1 MFYGLMYKR
10 GFPVHRKSYFNITVI
25 FTVVLT
31 MFSFTNITIS
41 SLCNYD
47 EAVAIPELT
56 KDWTCDW
63 RVCNVTEAEAGLFDV
78 IPYVSAE
85 YKDGNVDIT
94 LADGSRAG
102 YVYDMIEEIFRKN
115 FLSGTY
121 QNLPDDERPYICV
134 YHGVDPHERITD
146 DGYWL
151 SWRIKVLVYQLIMSV
166 LGIAAM
172 VVIYGDYISRR
183 EGDIRTLYSVGI
195 GERQLK
201 RLFFGEC
208 NILYAVS
215 AVVGVPLGIVIS
227 YLFCAVC
234 KFFDMSAA
242 TSIYPVFKVDIISLL
257 ASLLLGYLVVYITFT
272 VILKRIL
279 KIDASYNGAGV
290 MFDRDKTRYFYYN
303 ASERFDIFFS
313 GVLKKR
319 VFSKYKIRTALITSV
334 VVVCT
339 LFTCIFDLL
348 ISSALRD
355 GESTSDIIGY
365 ISQYSLE
372 FMLIIFCFIF
382 SIVIIL
388 ISNKRQL
395 ESCSET
401 IKILSCL
408 GADEVTLYKT
418 FRRYS
423 LRQIVFTEA
432 LGLMIGCA
440 LSMYFYIINMLF
452 YLHVVTVAIVITVVI
467 SHIAA
472 CMASANKYFKKVYD
486 RI

>member
-1 MFYGLMYKR
+1 MYRR
-10 GFPVHRKSYFNITVI
+10 GFPVHGKSYFNITVI

-63 RVCNVTEAEAGLFDV
+63 RVCNITDAEALLFDI

-94 LADGSRAG
+94 LTDESRAG
-102 YVYDMIEEIFRKN
+102 YVYDMIEEIFRNN

-121 QNLPDDERPYICV
+121 QSLSYDERPFICV
-134 YHGVDPHERITD
+134 YHGVDPHESITD

-172 VVIYGDYISRR
+172 VMIYGDYISRR
-183 EGDIRTLYSVGI
+183 EDDIRTLYSVGI
-195 GERQLK
+195 NERQLK
-201 RLFFGEC
+201 RLLFGEC
-208 NILYAVS
+208 NIIYAVS
-215 AVVGVPLGIVIS
+215 AAVGVPLGILIS
-227 YLFCAVC
+227 YLFCAIC

-257 ASLLLGYLVVYITFT
+257 ASLLLGYLAVYITFT

-279 KIDASYNGAGV
+279 AIDASYNGAGI
-290 MFDRDKTRYFYYN
+290 MFDRDRTRYIYYRAN
-303 ASERFDIFFS
+303 ERFDVFFS

-319 VFSKYKIRTALITSV
+319 VFSKYKIRTVLIAAV
-334 VVVCT
+334 IVVCV
-339 LFTCIFDLL
+339 LFTCIFDVL
-348 ISSALRD
+348 ISSAVHD

-372 FMLIIFCFIF
+372 FMLIVFCFIF

-395 ESCSET
+395 EACSEM

-408 GADEVTLYKT
+408 GADEVTLYRT

-423 LRQIVFTEA
+423 LRQIIFMEA
-432 LGLMIGCA
+432 LGLLFGCA
-440 LSMYFYIINMLF
+440 LSMYFYIINRLF
-452 YLHVVTVAIVITVVI
+452 YLHIVTAAIVLTVVI
-467 SHIAA
+467 LHIAA
-472 CMASANKYFKKVYD
+472 CMASAKKYFKKVYD